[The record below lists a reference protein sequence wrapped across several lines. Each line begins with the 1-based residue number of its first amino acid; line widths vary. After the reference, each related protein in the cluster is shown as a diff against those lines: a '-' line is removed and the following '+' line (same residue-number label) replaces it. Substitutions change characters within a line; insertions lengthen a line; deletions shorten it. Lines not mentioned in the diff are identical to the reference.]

1 MQRKDIQMSR
11 MWRYF
16 VDATAQIIEEE
27 GIKSVTARKIAD
39 KAGYTSSTI
48 YNYFGD
54 LSQLIFFASMRFIND
69 YIKEVSSYMDQGK
82 TYLEKY
88 LLSWECFCNHSF
100 KKPEIYHAIFIAD
113 LGETPKNL
121 LENYYAVYDNDLI
134 GIPDEIKM
142 LLLEHNLTKR
152 NRTLLEK
159 SLKERPQEN
168 EYSNEIVEEINEM
181 CVLIWQGTMSAIM
194 NKRMDYEREKVVEK
208 TIKYMRYI
216 LETKIAF

>member
-1 MQRKDIQMSR
+1 MN
-11 MWRYF
+11 
-16 VDATAQIIEEE
+16 ATAQIIEEE

-54 LSQLIFFASMRFIND
+54 ISQLIFFASMRFVNEYIN
-69 YIKEVSSYMDQGK
+69 EVPGYMDQGK

-88 LLSWECFCNHSF
+88 ILSWECFCNHSF
-100 KKPEIYHAIFIAD
+100 KQPEIYHAIFIAD
-113 LGETPKNL
+113 LGETPKSL
-121 LENYYAVYDNDLI
+121 LEKYYAVYNNDLI

-152 NRTLLEK
+152 NKALLEK
-159 SLKERPQEN
+159 SIKEKFQEN
-168 EYSNEIVEEINEM
+168 EYSNEIVEEVNEM

-194 NKRMDYEREKVVEK
+194 NKRIDYEIEKVVEN

-216 LETKIAF
+216 LESKISY

>member
-1 MQRKDIQMSR
+1 MYRKEIQMSR
-11 MWRYF
+11 MWQYF

-27 GIKSVTARKIAD
+27 GIKNVTARKVAV

-69 YIKEVSSYMDQGK
+69 YIKEVPGYMDQGE

-88 LLSWECFCNHSF
+88 ILSWECFCNHSF
-100 KKPEIYHAIFIAD
+100 KQPEIYHAIFIAD
-113 LGETPKNL
+113 LGETPKSL
-121 LENYYAVYDNDLI
+121 LENYYAVYNNDLI

-152 NRTLLEK
+152 NKALLEK
-159 SLKERPQEN
+159 SIKEKFQGN
-168 EYSNEIVEEINEM
+168 EYSNEIVEEVNEM

-194 NKRMDYEREKVVEK
+194 NKRMDYEIEKVVEN

-216 LETKIAF
+216 LESKIS